1 MIVFA
6 GFEDLPSLTAED
18 SITLSIVSSY
28 LDFKVSK
35 DVLRF
40 CKEVSRF
47 KYIIPNDVSFV
58 S

>member
-28 LDFKVSK
+28 LDFKVSI
-35 DVLRF
+35 DVLGF
-40 CKEVSRF
+40 CKEV
-47 KYIIPNDVSFV
+47 
-58 S
+58 